1 MKFTNLFVI
10 IAILLWSSPF
20 DAAEISVKLDAGANE
35 TESSDL
41 TAAQALEFL
50 SAENDVIVLDV
61 RTPQEFSAGHIEG
74 ALNLDIKQDG
84 FKERLAK
91 LEKGNAFLVHCA
103 SGRRSQLSVAIMEE
117 LGFENIY
124 HLDGGFNAWK
134 QAGNPVA
141 IEDDKE

>member
-1 MKFTNLFVI
+1 MN
-10 IAILLWSSPF
+10 ASE
-20 DAAEISVKLDAGANE
+20 AAEL
-35 TESSDL
+35 L
-41 TAAQALEFL
+41 TQR
-50 SAENDVIVLDV
+50 NDVTVLDV
-61 RTPQEFSAGHIEG
+61 RTPKEYLAGHIKG